1 MAPLTNGW
9 VQSANDP
16 KIIVNDGLPYLRSND
31 SKTYPLRVKANPS
44 TGNFDYYWR
53 GGGNGFNGA
62 GIGGDVLMFQAVAQV
77 NPGGQV
83 SFGVGLNNYN
93 GFKYDDFYKGAQRN
107 YNDKIFQKTKE
118 ELYTQSSASQRQNLD
133 KIPTYFGYKQT
144 APPPA
149 SPAASA
155 APTNTPGAADA
166 GPNADPDP
174 DLSSFKTVL
183 RDLQTGQDKDTYG
196 EWYYPE
202 TIGRTNQDRVF
213 IQMLKYVLPD
223 ISQSGSA
230 FAGALSN
237 RENDFATKSQ
247 ILGSVTLPITNN
259 LTESVEVDWGSDK
272 LSSIAAGLMAGG
284 ITAAGQFVGG
294 DVFGALGTLG
304 GTLGS
309 GLENQGIAGRAKQ
322 YLAAKAAAGLVSGAG
337 FQINPEAYLT
347 RRTGTIPN
355 PNLELLF
362 NGPKLK
368 AFGLVFKLTPRS
380 EKEAHHIRNI
390 IKFFK
395 KGMAPIRGN
404 NQENSFFL
412 GTPNVFNIQFK
423 SPDSSS
429 ELLSL
434 PQFKT
439 CALVTCGVNYTPD
452 GIYAAYQDS
461 KVTSQPISVTLQL
474 GFSELTPVYN
484 SDYDF
489 PGDGNESVGPDRKR
503 FERTIDN
510 TSPPPPSTPPA
521 TTPGGVP
528 GNPLLTPRP
537 GRAPV
542 LGGRGTAERAGQP
555 GAYSEYREG
564 QTAGTIPLNV
574 PFEAWKRQKG
584 YP

>member
-1 MAPLTNGW
+1 MANPVWSLTNRTIDNRGTKSNPALTTATPTNPQGW
-9 VQSANDP
+9 ETLRTYTDGSTVQYRIDSQGRVGYRDGRNGNQYANLQQFADQLA
-16 KIIVNDGLPYLRSND
+16 GED
-31 SKTYPLRVKANPS
+31 STSFIQNYINRLKTDITGVLTTRTQNTIPS
-44 TGNFDYYWR
+44 
-53 GGGNGFNGA
+53 
-62 GIGGDVLMFQAVAQV
+62 
-77 NPGGQV
+77 
-83 SFGVGLNNYN
+83 
-93 GFKYDDFYKGAQRN
+93 
-107 YNDKIFQKTKE
+107 
-118 ELYTQSSASQRQNLD
+118 
-133 KIPTYFGYKQT
+133 

-149 SPAASA
+149 TPTPGTTPA
-155 APTNTPGAADA
+155 NTPGAAAA
-166 GPNADPDP
+166 GPNADQDPDP
-174 DLSSFKTVL
+174 DLSSFAPVL
-183 RDLQTGQDKDTYG
+183 GKLQTGQDKDTYG
-196 EWYYPE
+196 IWHYPE
-202 TIGRTNQDRVF
+202 TIGSTNQDRVF

-223 ISQSGSA
+223 IAQSGTA

-247 ILGSVTLPITNN
+247 ILGSVTLPMTNN

-284 ITAAGQFVGG
+284 ITVAKQIAKG
-294 DVFGALGTLG
+294 DFLGALSTFG
-304 GTLGS
+304 GTVGS
-309 GLENQGIAGRAKQ
+309 GLENQGIAGRANQ
-322 YLAAKAAAGLVSGAG
+322 YLAAKLAAGLVSGAG

-347 RRTGTIPN
+347 RRTGTVPN

-380 EKEAHHIRNI
+380 EKEAHQIRNI

-423 SPDSSS
+423 SSDKSS

-452 GIYAAYQDS
+452 GFYTAYNDP
-461 KVTSQPISVTLQL
+461 KAGGSQPISVTLQL

-484 SDYDF
+484 SDYEF
-489 PGDGNESVGPDRKR
+489 PGDDNESVGPDRKQ

-510 TSPPPPSTPPA
+510 TSPPPETPPA
-521 TTPGGVP
+521 TSTGVP
-528 GNPLLTPRP
+528 GNPLLTRRA

-542 LGGRGTAERAGQP
+542 LGGPGSASRAGQT
-555 GAYSEYREG
+555 GAYTEWTEG
-564 QTAGTIPLNV
+564 RSSGTIPLNV
-574 PFEAWKRQKG
+574 PFLIWKRQKG

>member
-1 MAPLTNGW
+1 MEPLNNGW
-9 VQSANDP
+9 YFSANDP
-16 KIIVNDGLPYLRSND
+16 FNSIIVNDKFP
-31 SKTYPLRVKANPS
+31 PLRASDGTGIYSLRIKADPS
-44 TGNFDYYWR
+44 TGAFDYY
-53 GGGNGFNGA
+53 NKGA
-62 GIGGDVLMFQAVAQV
+62 GAFGSDVLMFQVTANSPSGNFTVT
-77 NPGGQV
+77 
-83 SFGVGLNNYN
+83 SHN
-93 GFKYDDFYKGAQRN
+93 GFKYDNFFKGKKETYNNVVLNKIKAQI
-107 YNDKIFQKTKE
+107 YAQATPEQKSKLDLKATYSGLK
-118 ELYTQSSASQRQNLD
+118 QS
-133 KIPTYFGYKQT
+133 

-149 SPAASA
+149 ASATPTSA

-166 GPNADPDP
+166 GPNADPD
-174 DLSSFKTVL
+174 LSSFDTVL

-196 EWYYPE
+196 KWYYPE

-247 ILGSVTLPITNN
+247 ILLLGSVTLPITNN

-284 ITAAGQFVGG
+284 INVVNQAARG

-304 GTLGS
+304 GTVGS

-380 EKEAHHIRNI
+380 EKEAHQIRNI

-423 SPDSSS
+423 SSDSSS

-489 PGDGNESVGPDRKR
+489 PGGESVGPDRKR

-510 TSPPPPSTPPA
+510 TSPPPSTPPA

-537 GRAPV
+537 GQAPV
-542 LGGRGTAERAGQP
+542 LGGQGTAERAGQS
-555 GAYSEYREG
+555 GAYIKYIEG

-574 PFEAWKRQKG
+574 PFQAWKQQNG